1 MKREPRRD
9 TYIFR
14 VRYKDGGETEEE
26 HYGMTLK
33 EANDFGK
40 KLSEVPTIERVM
52 YLRIDKVNCW
62 KNGQYAFW
70 TSTPEPEIQ
79 K

>member
-14 VRYKDGGETEEE
+14 VRYKNGEETEEE
-26 HYGMTLK
+26 HYQMTLK

-40 KLSEVPTIERVM
+40 KLSEVPTIDRVM

-62 KNGQYAFW
+62 KNGKFAFW
-70 TSTPEPEIQ
+70 TTPEPEIQ